1 MPRKNHLTRPIK
13 TMARWKYF
21 VSELSWNIW
30 ERNMNKEER
39 KHPSDYLN
47 DLEEWQEHQYNPG
60 YWTGG
65 NIPPHLKYPKKQLG
79 IFFIIIGVFSSL
91 VFTMVVIKD

>member
-30 ERNMNKEER
+30 ERNMNKEEDS
-39 KHPSDYLN
+39 KYQAYLN
-47 DLEEWQEHQYNPG
+47 E
-60 YWTGG
+60 
-65 NIPPHLKYPKKQLG
+65 KYQGKYE
-79 IFFIIIGVFSSL
+79 
-91 VFTMVVIKD
+91 